1 MAVTGIGQGNMVYQP
16 YQQRRADKNGET
28 PGFDEAYSYG
38 SSAYVQE
45 MTKEFRNP
53 DIAPDSVDPRNASYE
68 EIQALNDY
76 LVGRGWLKEG
86 DLDSFEH
93 PTKDDAQKADYLSA
107 LRKWRDAQYQA
118 GNMVGYKNAAKVCD
132 AWTNVIAEKNGAV
145 SEMNGVRFFQK
156 EGSLHSGIIGFGTL
170 EDGTTYSA
178 SYASDSTVGN
188 PVIEIRMQRRNGKE
202 ELYMVSPRE
211 VDPKK
216 ASQLEMFALCAYADS
231 QEILGSPTSGTYQK
245 LLSYAQNSAMGDKRA
260 KSADAFMSDEK
271 DWSSYVTNSRIEKL
285 NESGKVKEAWGKTI
299 QNLFDKLEQQ
309 NGDKKRV
316 EGRSESELI
325 AMAFAEGMP
334 EDNGVPYFYMAK
346 DGIIDYNGVVF
357 FCDEEHRAICLGDT
371 SDKSKC
377 LNIPL
382 SGGGSLIVNRDN
394 LSGLA
399 KAIGMFSPEDVNL
412 IMRAIAEDA
421 KIQQMKQ
428 QIDDETSG
436 LDLAE
441 KTGGD
446 GEDGEETVVETL
458 VGEGISGEGVT
469 KESVIEEKTAETS
482 AAEKTAGM
490 SAAEKA
496 AKKKETV
503 LQKNGTGETE
513 DDRNRR

>member
-16 YQQRRADKNGET
+16 YQKGRADRRVET
-28 PGFDEAYSYG
+28 PGFDEAFAYG
-38 SSAYVQE
+38 NSASVQD

-53 DIAPDSVDPRNASYE
+53 YIAPESVDPRNASYE
-68 EIQALNDY
+68 EIRALNDY
-76 LVGRGWLKEG
+76 LVEKGWLKEE

-93 PTKDDAQKADYLSA
+93 PTEDSAQRADYLSA
-107 LRKWRDAQYQA
+107 LQDWRDTQYQA

-132 AWTNVIAEKNGAV
+132 AWTNAAMEKDGITKEIN
-145 SEMNGVRFFQK
+145 SVRFYQK
-156 EGSLHSGIIGFGTL
+156 EGRLTSGIIGFGTL

-178 SYASDSTVGN
+178 NYASNSTAGN
-188 PVIEIRMQRRNGKE
+188 PVIEIRMQRKNGKE
-202 ELYMVSPRE
+202 ELYMVSPRN
-211 VDPKK
+211 VDPKS
-216 ASQLEMFALCAYADS
+216 ATQLEMFALCAYADS
-231 QEILGSPTSGTYQK
+231 QGILGSPTSGTYQK
-245 LLSYAQNSAMGDKRA
+245 LLSYAQNSLMGDKRA

-271 DWSSYVTNSRIEKL
+271 DWSGYVTDSRIVKL
-285 NESGKVKEAWGKTI
+285 NESGKVREAWGKTI
-299 QNLFDKLEQQ
+299 QTLFEKLERQ
-309 NGDKKRV
+309 NGDKNKL
-316 EGRSESELI
+316 EGRSESELW

-334 EDNGVPYFYMAK
+334 EDNGVPYFYLAK

-394 LSGLA
+394 LGSLA

-428 QIDDETSG
+428 QIEDETSG

-446 GEDGEETVVETL
+446 GAEGEESVVETIA
-458 VGEGISGEGVT
+458 GEGIAGEKNT
-469 KESVIEEKTAETS
+469 ETTAATEKTAETPAS
-482 AAEKTAGM
+482 EKERYRKDKG
-490 SAAEKA
+490 
-496 AKKKETV
+496 
-503 LQKNGTGETE
+503 
-513 DDRNRR
+513 